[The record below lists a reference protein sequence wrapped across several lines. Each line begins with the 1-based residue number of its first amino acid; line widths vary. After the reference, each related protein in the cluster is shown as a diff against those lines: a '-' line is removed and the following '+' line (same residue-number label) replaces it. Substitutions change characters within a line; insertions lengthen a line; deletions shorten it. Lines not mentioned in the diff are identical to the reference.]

1 MQHFKFGVILGNVGS
16 CRDRY
21 CDSYG
26 PNYSVRELFDRVAEI
41 NDISGVELVG
51 NWHITKDN
59 ANEIKEHLERT
70 GLEPVSLIPDHF
82 GSAKWKKGAFSNPD
96 KSIRQDAIKTT
107 KEMIDIAVKIGCQ
120 TVSLWPGQDG
130 YDYSFSCDF
139 LEERR
144 WLTEGIKECCL
155 YNPDI
160 TICLEYKPRE
170 PRQHSHIARA
180 ADTLL
185 LVNSI
190 GLDNL
195 GVTLDVGH
203 SLMAYENV
211 SESISLCK
219 FYGDKLRHMHFNDN
233 YRYWDDD
240 MIAGSVHTI
249 EFLEMLYWL
258 KKTDYS
264 GWLSMD
270 QYPYREDG
278 VKAVSESVLWL
289 KAMLEK
295 LDNADESEIESVIK
309 ARDGAVA
316 SKLARELIFG

>member
-1 MQHFKFGVILGNVGS
+1 MFKAKFGVILGNVGS

-26 PNYSVRELFDRVAEI
+26 PNYSVQELFDRVAEI

-51 NWHITKDN
+51 NWHITKEN
-59 ANEIKEHLERT
+59 ADEIKGHLERT
-70 GLEPVSLIPDHF
+70 GLECISLIPDHF
-82 GSAKWKKGAFSNPD
+82 GSAKWKKGAFSSSD
-96 KSIRQDAIKTT
+96 KNIREDAIRTT
-107 KEMIDIAVKIGCQ
+107 KEMIDIAVKIGCPLV
-120 TVSLWPGQDG
+120 TLWPGQDG
-130 YDYSFSCDF
+130 YDYSFACGF
-139 LEERR
+139 MKERE
-144 WLTEGIKECCL
+144 WLTEGIRECCL

-170 PRQHSHIARA
+170 PRQHCHIARA

-185 LVNSI
+185 MVNSI

-240 MIAGSVHTI
+240 MIAGSIHTI
-249 EFLEMLYWL
+249 EFLEILYWL

-278 VKAVSESVLWL
+278 VKAVSESILWL
-289 KAMLEK
+289 KAMLRK
-295 LDNADESEIESVIK
+295 LEDVGESEIEAVIEQ
-309 ARDGAVA
+309 RDGAAA
-316 SKLARELIFG
+316 SKLARKLILG